1 MTAIETAP
9 PAKSSAASTTTKTA
23 KQPKPLPAPNTDFYS
38 LYETLAPEELAIV
51 KRVREFM
58 ETKVA
63 PVITDYWV
71 RDAFPFDLLPAI
83 KQLGIGGLAI
93 KGYGCAGGSLAL
105 LGFVQMEAA
114 RVDPSVS
121 TFLGVH
127 GGLAMGSIYIDGSEQ
142 QKQKWL
148 PPMARFEKIGCFGLT
163 EPLVGSGIAGG
174 MMTTA
179 KREGDTWILN
189 GEKRWIGNAPWC
201 DVSIIWARDVADNQ
215 VKGFI
220 VENKTTPGFSVEKI
234 ENKVALKVVQN
245 GHITLKDVRVPEEN
259 RLQGGNSYRD
269 AARVLKM
276 TRYAVAWMATGC
288 AMGAYEAALKYSQE
302 RLQFGKPIGSFQ
314 LVQDMLAKMIANIT
328 ASQCLIARQA
338 QLHAEGKLN
347 DAHAA
352 LAKAFCTSKCRETVA
367 WAREIVGGNGIVADY
382 KVARFFNDCEALY
395 TYEGTFQMQNLIVGK
410 AITGFGAFV

>member
-1 MTAIETAP
+1 MTATA
-9 PAKSSAASTTTKTA
+9 TTTAKAT
-23 KQPKPLPAPNTDFYS
+23 KQPKPLPAPNTDFYY
-38 LYETLAPEELAIV
+38 LYETLPAEELAVV

-58 ETKVA
+58 EAKVEPIITK
-63 PVITDYWV
+63 YWV
-71 RDAFPFDLLPAI
+71 KDLFPFELLPAV
-83 KQLGIGGLAI
+83 KELGIGGVAM

-105 LGFVQMEAA
+105 MGFILMDAA
-114 RVDPSVS
+114 RVDPSFA

-127 GGLAMGSIYIDGSEQ
+127 IGLAMGSIYIDGSEE

-163 EPLVGSGIAGG
+163 EPLVGSGASGG
-174 MMTTA
+174 LMTSA

-201 DVSIIWARDVADNQ
+201 DISIIWARDVADNQ

-259 RLQGGNSYRD
+259 RLKGGNSFRD
-269 AARVLKM
+269 TAKVLKM
-276 TRYAVAWMATGC
+276 TRYAVAWMSVGC

-314 LVQDMLAKMIANIT
+314 LVQDLLAKMLANIT
-328 ASQCLIARQA
+328 ASQCLIVRQA
-338 QLHAEGKLN
+338 QLHSEGKLS

-367 WAREIVGGNGIVADY
+367 WAREILGGNGIVADY

-395 TYEGTFQMQNLIVGK
+395 TYEGTFQIQNLILGK
-410 AITGFGAFV
+410 AITGFSAFV